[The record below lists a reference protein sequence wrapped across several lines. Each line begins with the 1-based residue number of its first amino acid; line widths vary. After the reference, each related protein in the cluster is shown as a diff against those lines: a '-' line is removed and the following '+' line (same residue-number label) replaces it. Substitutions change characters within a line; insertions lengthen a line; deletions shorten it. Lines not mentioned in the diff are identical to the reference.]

1 METQN
6 TNSRY
11 TMMWIAGIA
20 ITLFSI
26 AGIAAIMGWIP
37 TSIAGGGS
45 TANVAST
52 PATAAKAPAPKS
64 SNNAAAP
71 TRLASNTPSRSV
83 CADCGII
90 ESSREIT
97 EKGTGS
103 GVGGVGGAVVGGVL
117 GHQVGGGRGKD
128 LATVAGAI
136 GGAFAGNEI
145 EKRVKSTTSYEVTV
159 RFEGGATRTFN
170 EDTPKWRVG
179 DRVRVVDG
187 VIRSNG

>member
-37 TSIAGGGS
+37 TSIAGGGT

-52 PATAAKAPAPKS
+52 DAKAAAPKS
-64 SNNAAAP
+64 SNNATAP
-71 TRLASNTPSRSV
+71 VRVASNTPSRSV